1 VWWSNATMGR
11 SPEAAGEGSCP
22 RRSEL
27 GWGRPD
33 VSQPRC
39 GWALIGAAVLGVIGW
54 LTPWAYIHGD
64 EVHRTDIGVQLGW
77 LPFASALVVATMGA
91 LIVVRRG
98 ETWVSVTALI
108 LSVLSLLVMTFVGG
122 SITLD
127 EGRKYSVEAS
137 DVSVGYGVWLT
148 EVGALLGVVFAVWAL
163 RRRTA
168 AAADEMH
175 RLSLRYRRR

>member
-1 VWWSNATMGR
+1 MWWSNATMGR
-11 SPEAAGEGSCP
+11 SPEAAGEGSSS

-39 GWALIGAAVLGVIGW
+39 GWALIASAVLAVIGAV
-54 LTPWAYIHGD
+54 TPWAYVHGD
-64 EVHRTDIGVQLGW
+64 EVHRTDIGVHLGW
-77 LPFASALVVATMGA
+77 LPLAFALVVASMGA

-98 ETWVSVTALI
+98 ATWVSVTALI
-108 LSVLSLLVMTFVGG
+108 LSVLSLLIMILVGG

-127 EGRKYSVEAS
+127 EARKYSVEAS

-148 EVGALLGVVFAVWAL
+148 EASALLGVVFAVWAL

-168 AAADEMH
+168 TPADEMH

>member
-1 VWWSNATMGR
+1 MWWSNATMGR
-11 SPEAAGEGSCP
+11 SAETAGEGSSP

-39 GWALIGAAVLGVIGW
+39 GWALIGAGVLGVIGW
-54 LTPWAYIHGD
+54 LTPWAYVHGV
-64 EVHRTDIGVQLGW
+64 EVHRTDVGVQLGW
-77 LPFASALVVATMGA
+77 LPFASTLVVAAMGA

-98 ETWVSVTALI
+98 KTWVSATALL

-122 SITLD
+122 SISVD
-127 EGRKYSVEAS
+127 EAQKYSVETS
-137 DVSVGYGVWLT
+137 DVSVGYGVWLADA
-148 EVGALLGVVFAVWAL
+148 GALLGVVFAVWAL

-168 AAADEMH
+168 TAADEMH
-175 RLSLRYRRR
+175 LLRLKYRRR

>member
-11 SPEAAGEGSCP
+11 SGEAAGEGSSS

-39 GWALIGAAVLGVIGW
+39 GWALIGAAVLGVIGG
-54 LTPWAYIHGD
+54 LTPWAYVHGD
-64 EVHRTDIGVQLGW
+64 EVHRADLGIQLGW
-77 LPFASALVVATMGA
+77 LPVASAIVVATMGA

-98 ETWVSVTALI
+98 ATWVSVTALV
-108 LSVLSLLVMTFVGG
+108 LSVFSLLIMILVGA

-127 EGRKYSVEAS
+127 EARKYSVEAS

-148 EVGALLGVVFAVWAL
+148 EAGALLGVAFAVWAL

-168 AAADEMH
+168 NPADEMH